1 MKVMI
6 DMPAAFRTIK
16 RVETDSQLRE
26 MPAGSSCQDLSVE
39 TVLSSLPAASDTERL
54 LLVLIHSADTGS
66 RIELRQ
72 QSFSKSIGW
81 FTQSTVQLEPGQVA
95 ALRNALGLTGGKT
108 NRLPREFSTVT
119 PAAWQPRVVH
129 ADSA

>member
-1 MKVMI
+1 
-6 DMPAAFRTIK
+6 
-16 RVETDSQLRE
+16 
-26 MPAGSSCQDLSVE
+26 VE
-39 TVLSSLPAASDTERL
+39 TVITTLPSATETERL
-54 LLVLIHSADTGS
+54 LLVLVQSTDAGS

-81 FTQSTVQLEPGQVA
+81 FTQSTVHMEPGQVA
-95 ALRNALGLTGGKT
+95 ALRSALGLTTGGKSS
-108 NRLPREFSTVT
+108 RLPREFSTVT